1 MDQEILGKELQRF
14 NITDAAIA
22 TLSDQ
27 YMVLTIEDLADKDG
41 YKKVH
46 EARMDV
52 KNRRIAVQKTG
63 KELREEAIKYQK
75 TIIAEEKRII
85 SLLAPIEAHLTAEET
100 KIDDEKAAI
109 KAAEEKLLA
118 ERLQARVDRVC
129 AMGAM
134 YNGHAY
140 LAHGVLILPE
150 TIKSASD
157 PDFDGLLQVIQWEID
172 AEAAKAKA
180 TEDARLAEEERLRKV
195 AEEQAAEKKRL
206 EEEAKKQAE
215 EAARIKAEQD
225 AKEKA
230 LEDEKARLKAEQ
242 EAIEKEKQRLID
254 EENERIA
261 AAERERLQELE
272 DAARA
277 EEIEKAKKEAAAKA
291 LKDAE
296 EKAKKEA
303 EAKAKK
309 EAAAKIAAEKKEARR
324 PDKAKLQSYLEA
336 IAAVQPPEM
345 KTDEGKEA
353 LGRVAIAVTTM
364 VASATAWIEEL

>member
-27 YMVLTIEDLADKDG
+27 YMALTIKDLADKDG

-52 KNRRIAVQKTG
+52 KNRRIAVQKAG
-63 KELREEAIKYQK
+63 KDLREEAIKYQK
-75 TIIAEEKRII
+75 TIITEEKRII
-85 SLLAPIEAHLTAEET
+85 SLLEPIEAHLTAEET

-109 KAAEEKLLA
+109 KATEEKLLA

-134 YNGHAY
+134 YNGQAY
-140 LAHGVLILPE
+140 LAHGILILPD

-157 PDFDGLLQVIQWEID
+157 PDFEGLLQVIQGEID
-172 AEAAKAKA
+172 AEAAKAKVI
-180 TEDARLAEEERLRKV
+180 EDARLAEEERLRKV
-195 AEEQAAEKKRL
+195 SEEQAAEKKRL
-206 EEEAKKQAE
+206 AEEAKKQAE
-215 EAARIKAEQD
+215 SAARIKDEQD
-225 AKEKA
+225 AKEKT

-254 EENERIA
+254 EENARLKAIEDEKIRVER
-261 AAERERLQELE
+261 
-272 DAARA
+272 ARVQA

-296 EKAKKEA
+296 EKARKEA

-309 EAAAKIAAEKKEARR
+309 EAAAKLAAEKKEARR
-324 PDKAKLQSYLEA
+324 PDKAKLQSYVDTIMSVPHPELKTEEGKAVWEKVNERLEA
-336 IAAVQPPEM
+336 MNVSM
-345 KTDEGKEA
+345 N
-353 LGRVAIAVTTM
+353 
-364 VASATAWIEEL
+364 AWIEEL